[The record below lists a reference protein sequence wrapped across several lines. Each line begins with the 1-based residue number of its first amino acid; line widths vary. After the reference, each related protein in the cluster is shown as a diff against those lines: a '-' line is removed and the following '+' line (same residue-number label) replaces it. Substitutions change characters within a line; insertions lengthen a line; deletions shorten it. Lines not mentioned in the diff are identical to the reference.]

1 MSAPSSTTWP
11 NGISADQN
19 TLEHASHVF
28 YRDAVLLLSPRAVLP
43 ADLTSR
49 LRALDCNLHRAT
61 STREFV
67 DGVRSNDNLQ
77 KPGKQF
83 YNKYMKNMLHV
94 MDLICR
100 LENLRD
106 VEQDMKTRLR
116 GRLGQVRLVR
126 RADEMG
132 GL

>member
-1 MSAPSSTTWP
+1 M
-11 NGISADQN
+11 
-19 TLEHASHVF
+19 
-28 YRDAVLLLSPRAVLP
+28 
-43 ADLTSR
+43 
-49 LRALDCNLHRAT
+49 
-61 STREFV
+61 
-67 DGVRSNDNLQ
+67 RSNDNLQ

-94 MDLICR
+94 MDWICR